1 VLRAQREPA
10 TRLKPARGQWQG
22 FDMIRYATKDDASSD
37 TARLVHQT
45 DVVFRFLFGEGE
57 TAIFRIQRLIEGER
71 NLLSYRNMAAF
82 EAEPGKVAGVI
93 LAYAP
98 ALEARGAQNEDFHT
112 VFSGW
117 ELFLLWLKSFAI
129 GALDDKSEVDGLYIS
144 NVSVSPEARGLG
156 IGAKLIAFAESR
168 AFAEGHASMWLDVA
182 ASNVGA
188 RRLYERL
195 GFEVNSE
202 LRVWCKPGR
211 FLRMRKQIGL
221 PQARA

>member
-1 VLRAQREPA
+1 
-10 TRLKPARGQWQG
+10 
-22 FDMIRYATKDDASSD
+22 MIRCATKEDASSD
-37 TARLVHQT
+37 TARLVHET

-57 TAIFRIQRLIEGER
+57 HALDRIQRLIDGER
-71 NLLSYRNMAAF
+71 NVLSYRNMAVF
-82 EAEPGKVAGVI
+82 DAEPGKVAGVI

-98 ALEARGAQNEDFHT
+98 ALQRGPQNEDFYT
-112 VFSGW
+112 VFSGL
-117 ELFLLWLKSFAI
+117 ELFVLWLKSFAI
-129 GALDDKSEVDGLYIS
+129 GALDDKSEIDGLYIS

-156 IGAKLIAFAESR
+156 TGAKLIAFAESR
-168 AFAEGHASMWLDVA
+168 AFAEGHASIWLDVA

-202 LRVWCKPGR
+202 RRVWCKPGR
-211 FLRMRKQIGL
+211 FLRMRKQISL

>member
-1 VLRAQREPA
+1 MLRAQREPA

-22 FDMIRYATKDDASSD
+22 FDMIRCATKDDASSD

-57 TAIFRIQRLIEGER
+57 TALYRIQRLIEGER
-71 NLLSYRNMAAF
+71 NVLSYRNMAVF
-82 EAEPGKVAGVI
+82 ETEPGKVAGVI

-98 ALEARGAQNEDFHT
+98 ALQRGAQNEDFYT
-112 VFSGW
+112 VLSGG
-117 ELFLLWLKSFAI
+117 ELFVLWLKSFAI

-144 NVSVSPEARGLG
+144 NVSVSPEARGSGL
-156 IGAKLIAFAESR
+156 GAKLMAFAESR
-168 AFAEGHASMWLDVA
+168 AFAEGHASLWLDVA

-202 LRVWCKPGR
+202 RRVWCKPGR
-211 FLRMRKQIGL
+211 FLRMRKQISL